1 MKWIVNTAWNHP
13 KGMDWQEMQE
23 ELYEGMKLADPG
35 MTVHWFEIDK
45 TNQGSVAIFPSK
57 EVWENMRS
65 RIEEHR
71 QKEMDD
77 KGVTMTYEV
86 VGYVKAEGSS

>member
-1 MKWIVNTAWNHP
+1 
-13 KGMDWQEMQE
+13 
-23 ELYEGMKLADPG
+23 

-71 QKEMDD
+71 QKETDD
-77 KGVTMTYEV
+77 KGVNMTYEV
-86 VGYVKAEGSS
+86 VGYVKAEVSS

>member
-13 KGMDWQEMQE
+13 NGINWDKMQK
-23 ELYEGMKLADPG
+23 ELNEAMMSAASGIS
-35 MTVHWFEIDK
+35 VQWFEIDE

-65 RIEEHR
+65 RIEEQR
-71 QKEMDD
+71 QKETDD